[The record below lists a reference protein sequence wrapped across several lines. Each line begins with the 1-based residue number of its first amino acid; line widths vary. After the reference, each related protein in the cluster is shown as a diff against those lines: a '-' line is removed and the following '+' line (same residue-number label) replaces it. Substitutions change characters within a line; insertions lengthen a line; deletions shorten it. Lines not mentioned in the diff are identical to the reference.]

1 MQQEDHGYPALA
13 NSGGNK
19 EGTLLMKRL
28 FVFCL
33 AMAIV
38 LPCLA
43 MGEGLPIG
51 KTKTAKGDVVIVR
64 EGKEV
69 PVHIGSGIYRKDTI
83 QTGEGSSVGI
93 IFEDNTI
100 LSLGPKSTV
109 VIEEYIFAPEKGV
122 LSMVARIL
130 RGTATY
136 LSGIIGK
143 QSPGSVKFHTP
154 DATIGIRG
162 TQFLVKA
169 EGG

>member
-1 MQQEDHGYPALA
+1 
-13 NSGGNK
+13 
-19 EGTLLMKRL
+19 MKKL
-28 FVFCL
+28 FVLCL
-33 AMAIV
+33 VMAIM
-38 LPCLA
+38 LPCPA
-43 MGEGLPIG
+43 MGEGLPVG
-51 KTKTAKGDVVIVR
+51 KTKTIKGNVVIVR
-64 EGKEV
+64 DSKEI
-69 PVHIGSGIYRKDTI
+69 PVHIGSGIYQKDTI
-83 QTGEGSSVGI
+83 QTGADSSVGI

-100 LSLGPKSTV
+100 LSLGPGSTI

-143 QSPGSVKFHTP
+143 QSPESVKFHTP